1 MILPVNA
8 VSKMLTC
15 MTQNNHIHGGYS
27 IVLIVFI
34 CVNFL
39 SYKFKFQSL
48 CSRNAY
54 CKNANFVST
63 KPIVLT
69 PSCNNVTHV
78 CGLSTHPN
86 ATLMSSL
93 IIYNLV
99 MCNFA
104 IICRWRWVVVPMHSF
119 QSRNASRPSRI
130 CLLLRGNKL

>member
-1 MILPVNA
+1 
-8 VSKMLTC
+8 
-15 MTQNNHIHGGYS
+15 MTHNNHIHGGYS

-69 PSCNNVTHV
+69 PSCKQYDPRV
-78 CGLSTHPN
+78 
-86 ATLMSSL
+86 
-93 IIYNLV
+93 
-99 MCNFA
+99 
-104 IICRWRWVVVPMHSF
+104 WVVHPSQCHLDVLINHI
-119 QSRNASRPSRI
+119 QLGVVQLRNNLQVEVLGHGFHA
-130 CLLLRGNKL
+130 LLSKQKC